1 MLRQNETR
9 MVKNVRPHRCLDCLH
24 WKTCICK
31 STLGASHFLKLFYFL
46 PFHERPM
53 GLAAAVQFFA
63 VTVLHN
69 SQNVILNVILL
80 RGQIKCFNMKR
91 LILTYETKA
100 KRSFLTMP
108 ISISVTKFCFWQL
121 LMAYLGFGEFSN
133 PPTWQFLCSLENF
146 HSSKMTRLGQSFLP
160 SASCVYGLVS
170 GSIFVVNSQWPKVAI

>member
-1 MLRQNETR
+1 MFDPTGAWTVFTGRHAFVSLPSVLNISSSYYIF
-9 MVKNVRPHRCLDCLH
+9 NP
-24 WKTCICK
+24 
-31 STLGASHFLKLFYFL
+31 STNYL
-46 PFHERPM
+46 M
-53 GLAAAVQFFA
+53 GLAAAVHFFA
-63 VTVLHN
+63 AAVLHN

-80 RGQIKCFNMKR
+80 RGKIKCFNMKR